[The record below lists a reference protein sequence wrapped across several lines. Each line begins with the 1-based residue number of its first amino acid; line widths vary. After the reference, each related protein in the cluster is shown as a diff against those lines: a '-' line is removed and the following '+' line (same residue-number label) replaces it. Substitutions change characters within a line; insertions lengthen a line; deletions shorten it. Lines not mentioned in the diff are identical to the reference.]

1 MVLGY
6 FVTDSVMHS
15 KNEQHLLDANAI
27 DGAVD
32 ELANQI
38 ANRFG
43 EASELCLIGIR
54 RRGDVLAGR
63 LRDRLREKLAA
74 QIPVGS
80 LDITLYR
87 DDFDSLSRDPI
98 ISETDIP
105 FQLDDCTV
113 ILVDDVL
120 FTGRTVR
127 AALDEILDLGR
138 PARVVL
144 AVLID
149 RGGRELPVAADLIGR
164 LIETGPDDEVRV
176 LLNETDG
183 AEAVIL
189 RRAES

>member
-1 MVLGY
+1 MTEPASQARG
-6 FVTDSVMHS
+6 DHR
-15 KNEQHLLDANAI
+15 LLDASGI
-27 DGAVD
+27 DAALHA
-32 ELANQI
+32 LAEQI
-38 ANRFG
+38 AAQFG
-43 EASELCLIGIR
+43 EADNLCLIGIR

-63 LRDRLREKLAA
+63 LRTRLGHMLNADVP
-74 QIPVGS
+74 IGS

-87 DDFDSLSRDPI
+87 DDFDSMSRDPV
-98 ISETDIP
+98 ISQSDIP
-105 FQLDDCTV
+105 FQLDGRSV

-149 RGGRELPVAADLIGR
+149 RGGRELPIAADLIGQHV
-164 LIETGPDDEVRV
+164 ETADGDEVLV

-183 AEAVIL
+183 SDAVIL
-189 RRAES
+189 RRAGD